1 MRNVLE
7 AAVELQDLCRE
18 AGWSFCIIGG
28 LAVMRWG
35 NPRLTV
41 DVDVTLLTGFGD
53 EERFLDGLSQKFKP
67 RLANWREFARANRIV
82 LLESS
87 NGVRLDIAL
96 AGFPFEERAVG
107 RASAY
112 SFTPE
117 ISLIT
122 ASAEDLVITKAFAD
136 RPRDWN
142 DIESVIACQS
152 KSLNWKVILSE
163 LAPLCE
169 LKEAPEIVD
178 RLVQLR
184 EELK

>member
-7 AAVELQDLCRE
+7 AAVELQQLCRE
-18 AGWSFCIIGG
+18 KGWPFCIIGG

-53 EERFLDGLSQKFKP
+53 EDRFLDGLAERFKP
-67 RLANWREFARANRIV
+67 RMANWREFAIANRIV
-82 LLESS
+82 LLETSS
-87 NGVRLDIAL
+87 GIRLDVAL

-117 ISLIT
+117 ISLVT
-122 ASAEDLVITKAFAD
+122 ASAEDLVTTKAFAD

-142 DIESVIACQS
+142 DIEGVIACQG
-152 KSLNWKVILSE
+152 KLLNWKVILSE

-184 EELK
+184 DEIK

>member
-7 AAVELQDLCRE
+7 AAVDLQILCRDE
-18 AGWSFCIIGG
+18 GWSFCIIGG
-28 LAVMRWG
+28 VAVMRWG
-35 NPRLTV
+35 NPRMTV

-53 EERFLDGLSQKFKP
+53 EDRFLDGLAKRFKP
-67 RLANWREFARANRIV
+67 RLANWREFAIANRIV
-82 LLESS
+82 LLETSS
-87 NGVRLDIAL
+87 GVRLDVAL

-107 RASAY
+107 RASEFN
-112 SFTPE
+112 FTPE

-142 DIESVIACQS
+142 DIEGVIACQ
-152 KSLNWKVILSE
+152 KDSLDWCVILSE
-163 LAPLCE
+163 LSPLCE
-169 LKEAPEIVD
+169 LKEAPEIVN